1 MAVFTANKRVAI
13 ADEKLKAIEQAI
25 KEDEMLVTLPG
36 NEQVDTRQQ
45 KPGLMHKRRCKLGI
59 APP

>member
-1 MAVFTANKRVAI
+1 MAVFTANRRVAI
-13 ADEKLKAIEQAI
+13 ADEKLKATEQAI

-45 KPGLMHKRRCKLGI
+45 
-59 APP
+59 